1 VRYNPDGRAFA
12 PCPGDLIRSWPLTV
26 IGSARNSFVS
36 TEVLISLLGFGGTLL
51 LVVTG
56 LLNFSVFLRQ
66 LRAARDQ
73 LETVRRQL
81 ESARQ
86 QPEIQLVQRAMTET
100 SDHLK
105 ILIERPYL
113 RPYFYENKLWQEGD
127 AAASA
132 DEVKAMAELLLSN
145 FASAII
151 HSAAFPQYPV
161 RGVEQTI
168 RFHMRN
174 SPALR
179 AFLLENFDRFQLAG
193 LALVCLKNDTKA
205 EVESDLSLLLAAPDI
220 DETERARRERL
231 LSYLRDTDQVDAFE
245 LAKCSLEHARS
256 LSHGARR
263 REKPAHEATT

>member
-1 VRYNPDGRAFA
+1 
-12 PCPGDLIRSWPLTV
+12 
-26 IGSARNSFVS
+26 VS
-36 TEVLISLLGFGGTLL
+36 TEVLISLLSFGGTLL
-51 LVVTG
+51 LVLTG

-66 LRAARDQ
+66 LRASRDQ

-86 QPEIQLVQRAMTET
+86 QPEIQLVQRAMSET

-113 RPYFYENKLWQEGD
+113 RPYFYDNKLWEEGD
-127 AAASA
+127 RASL
-132 DEVKAMAELLLSN
+132 DEVKALAELLLGN

-168 RFHMRN
+168 RFHLRN

-179 AFLLENFDRFQLAG
+179 DFLLENFDRFQLAG

-205 EVESDLSLLLAAPDI
+205 EVERDLRILLAAPDT
-220 DETERARRERL
+220 DEKERARRERL
-231 LSYLRDTDQVDAFE
+231 LGYLSDTDQVDAFE

-256 LSHGARR
+256 LSLGAG
-263 REKPAHEATT
+263 REEEKTAHEATA

>member
-1 VRYNPDGRAFA
+1 M
-12 PCPGDLIRSWPLTV
+12 
-26 IGSARNSFVS
+26 S
-36 TEVLISLLGFGGTLL
+36 TEVLISLLSFGGTLL
-51 LVVTG
+51 LVLTG

-66 LRAARDQ
+66 LRASREQ

-113 RPYFYENKLWQEGD
+113 RPYFYDNKLWQEGD
-127 AAASA
+127 RASG

-168 RFHMRN
+168 RFHLRN

-179 AFLLENFDRFQLAG
+179 DFLLGNFDRFPLAG
-193 LALVCLKNDTKA
+193 LALICLKNDTKA
-205 EVESDLSLLLAAPDI
+205 EAERDLSLLLAEPDMY
-220 DETERARRERL
+220 EAERARRERL
-231 LSYLRDTDQVDAFE
+231 LKYLRETDQADAFE
-245 LAKCSLEHARS
+245 LAKCSLEQARTLS
-256 LSHGARR
+256 LGAGRQ
-263 REKPAHEATT
+263 EKHAHEATA

>member
-1 VRYNPDGRAFA
+1 
-12 PCPGDLIRSWPLTV
+12 
-26 IGSARNSFVS
+26 VS
-36 TEVLISLLGFGGTLL
+36 TEVLISLLSFGGTLL
-51 LVVTG
+51 LVLTG

-81 ESARQ
+81 ESAQQ

-105 ILIERPYL
+105 ILVERPYL
-113 RPYFYENKLWQEGD
+113 RPYFYDNKTWTEAD
-127 AAASA
+127 HASG
-132 DEVKAMAELLLSN
+132 DEVKAMAELLLNN

-168 RFHMRN
+168 RFHLRN

-179 AFLLENFDRFQLAG
+179 DFLLENFDRFQLAG
-193 LALVCLKNDTKA
+193 LALVCLKNNTKEEA
-205 EVESDLSLLLAAPDI
+205 ERDLSLLLAAPDT
-220 DETERARRERL
+220 DATERARRERL
-231 LSYLRDTDQVDAFE
+231 LSYLKAADEVEPFE
-245 LAKCSLEHARS
+245 LAKCSLERARS
-256 LSHGARR
+256 LSLGAGQQQ
-263 REKPAHEATT
+263 KPAHEAAV

>member
-1 VRYNPDGRAFA
+1 
-12 PCPGDLIRSWPLTV
+12 
-26 IGSARNSFVS
+26 VS
-36 TEVLISLLGFGGTLL
+36 TEVLISLLSFGGTLL

-113 RPYFYENKLWQEGD
+113 RPYFYDNKLWQEGD
-127 AAASA
+127 AAAASA

-179 AFLLENFDRFQLAG
+179 GFLLENFDRFQLAG

-205 EVESDLSLLLAAPDI
+205 EVERDLSLLLAAPDI
-220 DETERARRERL
+220 DQTERARRERL
-231 LSYLRDTDQVDAFE
+231 LSYLRDTEQVDAFE
-245 LAKCSLEHARS
+245 LAKCSLEHARTLS
-256 LSHGARR
+256 LGAGRHG
-263 REKPAHEATT
+263 KTAHEATT

>member
-1 VRYNPDGRAFA
+1 
-12 PCPGDLIRSWPLTV
+12 
-26 IGSARNSFVS
+26 VS
-36 TEVLISLLGFGGTLL
+36 TEVLISLLSFGGTLL
-51 LVVTG
+51 LVLTS

-81 ESARQ
+81 ENAQQ
-86 QPEIQLVQRAMTET
+86 QPEIQLIQRAMTET

-105 ILIERPYL
+105 ILVERPYL
-113 RPYFYENKLWQEGD
+113 RPYFYDDKLWQEGD
-127 AAASA
+127 RASA

-161 RGVEQTI
+161 RSVEQTI
-168 RFHMRN
+168 RFHLRN

-179 AFLLENFDRFQLAG
+179 DFLLENFDRFPLAG

-205 EVESDLSLLLAAPDI
+205 GAERDLSALLAAPHM
-220 DETERARRERL
+220 DERERARRAML
-231 LSYLRDTDQVDAFE
+231 LNYLRDTDEADAFE

-256 LSHGARR
+256 LSLGAGR
-263 REKPAHEATT
+263 

>member
-1 VRYNPDGRAFA
+1 M
-12 PCPGDLIRSWPLTV
+12 
-26 IGSARNSFVS
+26 S
-36 TEVLISLLGFGGTLL
+36 TEVLISLLSFGGTLL
-51 LVVTG
+51 LVLTG

-105 ILIERPYL
+105 ILVERPYL
-113 RPYFYENKLWQEGD
+113 RPYFYDNKRWEEGD
-127 AAASA
+127 RASS

-161 RGVEQTI
+161 RSVEQTI
-168 RFHMRN
+168 RFHLRN

-179 AFLLENFDRFQLAG
+179 DFLLENFDRFQLAG

-205 EVESDLSLLLAAPDI
+205 EAERDLRVLLDAPDT

-231 LSYLRDTDQVDAFE
+231 LNYLRDADEVDAFK

-256 LSHGARR
+256 LSLEAKPQ
-263 REKPAHEATT
+263 EKPAREVIA